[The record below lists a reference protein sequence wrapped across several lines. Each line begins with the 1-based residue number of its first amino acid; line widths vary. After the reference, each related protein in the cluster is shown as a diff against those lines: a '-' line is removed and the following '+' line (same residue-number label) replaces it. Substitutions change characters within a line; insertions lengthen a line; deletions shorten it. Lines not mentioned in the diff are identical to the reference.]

1 MLELSLSPISRSW
14 KNVMSP
20 PIPPI
25 VLVQTWLQLLRADTD
40 EEARTHAKKMLNHV
54 FGSVDLAVE
63 HVEQIELER
72 ET

>member
-1 MLELSLSPISRSW
+1 
-14 KNVMSP
+14 MSP

-25 VLVQTWLQLLRADTD
+25 VLVRTWLQLLRADTD
-40 EEARTHAKKMLNHV
+40 EAKSHARKMLNNV

-63 HVEQIELER
+63 YVEQIELET

>member
-1 MLELSLSPISRSW
+1 
-14 KNVMSP
+14 MSP

-25 VLVQTWLQLLRADTD
+25 VLVRTWLQLLRADTD
-40 EEARTHAKKMLNHV
+40 EEARTHARKMLNNV

-63 HVEQIELER
+63 YLEQIELAK

>member
-1 MLELSLSPISRSW
+1 
-14 KNVMSP
+14 MSP

-54 FGSVDLAVE
+54 FGSVDLAVKY
-63 HVEQIELER
+63 VEQTELKEKFKTQR
-72 ET
+72 VQFVSTS